1 MMPGRDSITRR
12 LAALEDRFAPV
23 DDAAMTDDDR
33 RWFLGLS
40 ESSISATIRQ
50 FAGVLAERRY
60 LHEGGLPAGARSSWA
75 GDWRECVPE
84 NERERWIEAEL
95 DRFTAMAAETG
106 DQALDDWLET
116 ADREGWPALGGPTFS
131 MDRLGFEAMLTR
143 WRQGIDVS
151 RGCEMPGS
159 DLWRRAHP
167 AWRPGMTGGDALA
180 FEIELSEEADRRD
193 AEAFGSDGGMRT

>member
-33 RWFLGLS
+33 RWFLGLCA
-40 ESSISATIRQ
+40 SSWLETLRQ

-60 LHEGGLPAGARSSWA
+60 HHERGTVAPHA
-75 GDWRECVPE
+75 GDWGLTTTEDERDALIQAEC
-84 NERERWIEAEL
+84 
-95 DRFTAMAAETG
+95 DRFAVNADETG
-106 DQALDDWLET
+106 DQALDDWLEP
-116 ADREGWPALGGPTFS
+116 AEREGWPPLGGVTFS
-131 MDRLGFEAMLTR
+131 LDRLGFEAMVTR
-143 WRQGIDVS
+143 RRQSIDVS

-167 AWRPGMTGGDALA
+167 AWRPGMTGDALA
-180 FEIELSEEADRRD
+180 FEIELVEEADRLY
-193 AEAFGSDGGMRT
+193 AEWSEAA